1 MRMFR
6 NFLSLSLIISVLL
19 HVTTIIVLNSTS
31 GNKNSLKN
39 PEAVEIVIIDADK
52 VPDLNAMQIVEQD
65 EKPVNDEIDPN
76 AQFLSQ
82 HNQKVIK
89 QTRAENTG
97 AFKNDAGSGVQKGA
111 TQKVVKQNNEYFAK
125 PQDKGGSP
133 LDKFKPQ
140 MDWTAVAQKNIGGDG
155 ADVSRSSDYLKDLD
169 KGPQTT
175 LTTRE
180 FLYYTYFKRIKGRIA
195 QYWEPSIKKKIE
207 KMVTQGRKLAS
218 TSDRKTK
225 LLIVLNNEGNLIG
238 VKVIGDSGVQDLDD
252 AAVEAF
258 KSAAPFPNP
267 PEGIVEEDGTIKIR
281 WDFVLEA

>member
-1 MRMFR
+1 MFR
-6 NFLSLSLIISVLL
+6 NFLSISLIISLLL
-19 HVTTIIVLNSTS
+19 HLTTIIVLNATS
-31 GNKNSLKN
+31 GNKNSQKK
-39 PEAVEIVIIDADK
+39 PEAVEIVIVDAGKLLDM
-52 VPDLNAMQIVEQD
+52 NAAQIVEQD
-65 EKPVNDEIDPN
+65 EEPVNDEVDPN
-76 AQFLSQ
+76 AQYLSK
-82 HNQKVIK
+82 HN
-89 QTRAENTG
+89 
-97 AFKNDAGSGVQKGA
+97 
-111 TQKVVKQNNEYFAK
+111 QKVVKQTRADNSGTFNNSAGSGAQKGSTRKPEQQKSEYFAK

-140 MDWTAVAQKNIGGDG
+140 VDWTAMAEKNIGGNG
-155 ADVSRSSDYLKDLD
+155 AEVSRSSDYLKDLD

-195 QYWEPSIKKKIE
+195 QYWEPSIKKKIA
-207 KMVTQGRKLAS
+207 KMVSQGRRIAS
-218 TSDRKTK
+218 TEDRKTK
-225 LLIVLNNEGNLIG
+225 LIIILNNQGNLIG

-267 PEGIVEEDGTIKIR
+267 PEGIVEQDGTIQIR